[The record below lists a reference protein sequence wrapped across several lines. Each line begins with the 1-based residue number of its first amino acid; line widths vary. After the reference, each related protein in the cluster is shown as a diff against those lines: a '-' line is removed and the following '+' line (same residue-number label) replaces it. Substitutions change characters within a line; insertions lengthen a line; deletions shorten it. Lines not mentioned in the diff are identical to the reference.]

1 MARTVAPLL
10 SFSASGQIAKT
21 QVYSRW
27 KGRPYVRRYA
37 IPANPNTV
45 AQQATRS
52 TFAWLNGIWR
62 YYPTA
67 ARSAWALYAVSRQ
80 FTDRNAFIKQ
90 NLADLI
96 GQADL
101 TNLTISPSALSGLA
115 AAGMVL
121 TAGTDKITVALT
133 APALPTGW
141 TITSAHAAAIPDQD
155 PQTGTDFEV
164 GYAFDASAPYSFD
177 ITGLTTGDDYLVGGW
192 FEFLRDDGK
201 TAYGPSIQ
209 AVETPL

>member
-10 SFSASGQIAKT
+10 SFSAAGQIAKT

-37 IPANPNTV
+37 IPSNPRTTE
-45 AQQATRS
+45 QTLTRD
-52 TFAWLNGIWR
+52 TFKWLNAIWR
-62 YYPTA
+62 YYPEA
-67 ARSAWALYAVSRQ
+67 ARAAWALYAVSRQ

-90 NLADLI
+90 NLPDLREE
-96 GQADL
+96 ADL
-101 TNLTISPSALSGLA
+101 TNIIISPSALSGLA

-121 TAGTDKITVALT
+121 TAGANKITVALT
-133 APALPTGW
+133 APLLPTGW
-141 TITSAHAAAIPDQD
+141 TITSAHAAAIPQQD
-155 PQTGTDFEV
+155 PQTGTNYSV

-177 ITGLTTGDDYLVGGW
+177 ITGLTTAQEYVVGGW
-192 FEFLRDDGK
+192 FEFMRDDGK

-209 AVETPL
+209 DTETPS